1 MGESEPTKNL
11 LKSFLQYPLPQ
22 TGHFLRFVASIDQIW
37 IQLIIHVASSKT
49 NKHLTEFQ

>member
-22 TGHFLRFVASIDQIW
+22 TGHFLRFVASIDQT
-37 IQLIIHVASSKT
+37 LDSADHT
-49 NKHLTEFQ
+49 CCFFENN